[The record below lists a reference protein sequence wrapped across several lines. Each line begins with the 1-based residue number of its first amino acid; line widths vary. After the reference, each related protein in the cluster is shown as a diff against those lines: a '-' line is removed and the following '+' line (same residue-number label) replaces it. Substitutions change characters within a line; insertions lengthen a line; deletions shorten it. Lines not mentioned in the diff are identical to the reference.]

1 MGGFS
6 VSFFQDCIDIET
18 IPCYGLLLSTQKHL
32 FIHSFFIW
40 LHYGGG
46 LYGYTPFN
54 IIYYMYLLYSL
65 FFFSQQVN
73 HKVRCNSSNVIK
85 KVQNLSQNQTIYIAN
100 IGFKSALG
108 KWYIILQIKPR
119 CNFDWLSI
127 PYITEATIH
136 SFIDWGYNL
145 TCAAQFMQDICFCTT
160 RLVV

>member
-18 IPCYGLLLSTQKHL
+18 IPCYGLLLSTRKHL

-40 LHYGGG
+40 LHYGCG
-46 LYGYTPFN
+46 LYRYTPFN
-54 IIYYMYLLYSL
+54 IIYNMYLLYSHF

-73 HKVRCNSSNVIK
+73 HKVRCNNSNVIK

-108 KWYIILQIKPR
+108 KWYCKYCKSNPDVILTGYLFLILQKLQFIPLLIGAIT
-119 CNFDWLSI
+119 WLVQLNSCRI
-127 PYITEATIH
+127 FV
-136 SFIDWGYNL
+136 S
-145 TCAAQFMQDICFCTT
+145 AQLD
-160 RLVV
+160 